1 MALYDFITPSTPLVH
16 TDLPEP
22 HDDIII
28 SCIAN
33 ILCVLLPVLH
43 INLCQ
48 TSHQVLGDSGSGPP
62 QERDM
67 LAHLQ
72 FSLIKH
78 LDQVGW
84 DDIREPLVPPQN
96 GHQWSLDKVCH
107 KTYLHEGIHLI
118 FHSAHKSP
126 GHHKA
131 EGRGIAT
138 VSPTHHKPTHYLLY
152 IFSLVLFCHRN
163 VPAIRLEVV
172 LQLKRCVSITM

>member
-1 MALYDFITPSTPLVH
+1 MS
-16 TDLPEP
+16 
-22 HDDIII
+22 
-28 SCIAN
+28 
-33 ILCVLLPVLH
+33 
-43 INLCQ
+43 
-48 TSHQVLGDSGSGPP
+48 
-62 QERDM
+62 
-67 LAHLQ
+67 AHLQ

-84 DDIREPLVPPQN
+84 NDIREPLVPPQN

-138 VSPTHHKPTHYLLY
+138 VSPTHLWERDLLD
-152 IFSLVLFCHRN
+152 IFLLVLLNYRN
-163 VPAIRLEVV
+163 ISSIRFEIYFLH
-172 LQLKRCVSITM
+172 L